1 MHQRNHALV
10 AIAARFAARLAITII
25 AALCMSLAST
35 ASYAVTAE
43 QLLELLFK
51 KGVITEEEYRIL
63 SKDKRGEEPQPAEP
77 KAGAKE
83 EPKAAAKEER
93 ARPAENEVR
102 GVFRDGITFESAD
115 KQNSIAIRGR
125 VEADYRQFGG
135 ADAANADTFDVRR
148 AYLSAEGKFWE
159 NYEFRLRGN
168 FSSLSGPTTQVCTA
182 VGTTGNPPVPTCTQ
196 TAQVANTST
205 SHLDEAWLNIN
216 WWPQAQFK
224 FGQYKMPFS
233 LEQMT
238 TDLYLD
244 FTERSMGDALVPGK
258 ERGYQV
264 HGVPL
269 TGIYYALALSN
280 GQGINANET
289 NNAVDNTDIIGR
301 ATLNFAELFG
311 RKEAVYHIGASYS
324 TGTIPPAA
332 AVSARTEG
340 RGIAFFT
347 PGAFTGV
354 DVERTRYGLETGIA
368 YGPVKFQAEHI
379 NAGFKGRSALNV
391 DFDKDIKSYY
401 GNLTWLVTGEHYA
414 QSYRAGVF
422 NRVRPKS
429 NFSPKGGGLGAWELG
444 LRYSRFDA
452 SAFGDSS
459 AALVGSGVKP
469 STSANVAKA
478 WTIGVKWIMN
488 PNTRFTLNYIKT
500 KFDTPVTVANSGNT
514 ATVDDEQAVNL
525 RAQFDF

>member
-1 MHQRNHALV
+1 MHQRNSALV
-10 AIAARFAARLAITII
+10 SIAARLAARLALTTI
-25 AALCMSLAST
+25 AALALSLAP
-35 ASYAVTAE
+35 AVSYAVTAE
-43 QLLELLFK
+43 QLLELLLK
-51 KGVITEEEYRIL
+51 KGVITEEEYRVL
-63 SKDKRGEEPQPAEP
+63 SEDKRGEKAQPAEP

-83 EPKAAAKEER
+83 EPKAAAKEDR
-93 ARPAENEVR
+93 AQPAASEVK
-102 GVFRDGITFESAD
+102 GVFKDGITFESAD
-115 KQNSIAIRGR
+115 KQNAISIRGR
-125 VEADYRQFGG
+125 VEADYRQFSG

-148 AYLSAEGKFWE
+148 SYLSAEGKFWE

-168 FSSLSGPTTQVCTA
+168 FSSLSGPTTRVCTA
-182 VGTTGNPPVPTCTQ
+182 VGTAGNPPAPICTE

-258 ERGYQV
+258 ERGFQV

-269 TGIYYALALSN
+269 TGVYYALALSN

-289 NNAVDNTDIIGR
+289 NNAVDNKDIIGR

-324 TGTIPPAA
+324 SGTIPPAA

-340 RGIAFFT
+340 RGITFFT
-347 PGAFTGV
+347 PGAFTGLDV
-354 DVERTRYGLETGIA
+354 DRTRYGLETAIA
-368 YGPVKFQAEHI
+368 YGRFKFQAERI
-379 NAGFKGRSALNV
+379 NAAFKGRSDLDV
-391 DFDKDIKSYY
+391 GFDKDIRSYY
-401 GNLTWLVTGEHYA
+401 GNFTWLMTGEHYA

-422 NRVRPKS
+422 NRIRPIN
-429 NFSPKGGGLGAWELG
+429 NFSPKGGGSGAWELG
-444 LRYSRFDA
+444 LRYSKFDA
-452 SAFGDSS
+452 SDFGNSS

-478 WTIGVKWIMN
+478 WTLGVKWIMN

-514 ATVDDEQAVNL
+514 ATVDDEQALNF